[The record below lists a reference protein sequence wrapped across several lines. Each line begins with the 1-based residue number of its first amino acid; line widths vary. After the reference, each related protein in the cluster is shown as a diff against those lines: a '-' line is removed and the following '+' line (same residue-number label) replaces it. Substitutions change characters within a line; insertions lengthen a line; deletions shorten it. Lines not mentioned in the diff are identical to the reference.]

1 MSDYMRRL
9 KEDFLVVERGLA
21 DAKGSLPNQLIWG
34 GNTSKLSRLQTPY
47 IDATRSYF
55 NKNELEGGRRLILAT
70 DDRNM
75 AMKTAILISSMED
88 YEEDEQEWAWDSYDE
103 EFDDYDN
110 DGKLVYVDFPF
121 YDGGEKTEM
130 LMQTIVARINTSG
143 FSHILFTG
151 AQEIG
156 DWRMVF
162 NSLVMCELPYQYIQ
176 ISPKMLGNPVVQ
188 RIIYERGYRV
198 LRLPE
203 LKEDYYVNVMEK
215 LLKES
220 ECTLS
225 KECNIGQLVKGLMKK
240 RGAFMCEEDVATFL
254 DMGTEAA
261 LEAGREKLLKPEDF
275 NTLVTIEKASAWDT
289 LNKLTGLDEVKQA
302 AKELLAVSLEQM
314 NNKELKCG
322 REHMVFYG
330 KPGTGKTT
338 CAKLMARLLEEEGC
352 GNGSFVVATR
362 KDIIGKYVGH
372 TAHQVAKCFDQARG
386 GVLFVDEA
394 GFFLNEGSGGFV
406 QEAIKEFVRYMEELD
421 DVTVIF
427 AMYPD
432 EAKAFYDLDPG
443 LTSRV
448 KRNVEFKDYSVDE
461 LKCIAIDMFEDNGYK
476 VDKNAISLIYEY
488 IHRTKA
494 KEKESFGNARTMRK
508 LVDMGIKELSLRH
521 YMSKSRKA
529 STKNNR
535 ILASDI
541 RAAIDKLGEVKVE
554 RRVIGFV
561 NDSMNKVICK
571 EG

>member
-21 DAKGSLPNQLIWG
+21 MTKSGLPNQLVWG
-34 GNTSKLSRLQTPY
+34 SNTNKISNFQAPY
-47 IDATRSYF
+47 MDAAIAYH
-55 NKNELEGGRRLILAT
+55 NKNDQEGGHRLILAT

-75 AMKTAILISSMED
+75 AMKTAILISTMEN
-88 YEEDEQEWAWDSYDE
+88 YQEDEQEWAWDSYDE

-110 DGKLVYVDFPF
+110 DGKLVHVDFPF
-121 YDGGEKTEM
+121 YDGGEKTEL
-130 LMQTIVARINTSG
+130 LMQNIVANINTLG
-143 FSHILFTG
+143 YGQVIFTG
-151 AQEIG
+151 ADEIG

-162 NSLVMCELPYQYIQ
+162 NSLTMCELPYQYIQ
-176 ISPKMLGNPVVQ
+176 ISPKMLGNPEVQ

-198 LRLPE
+198 LKLPE
-203 LKEDYYVNVMEK
+203 LKVDYYVNVMDK
-215 LLKES
+215 LIKES
-220 ECTLS
+220 EYTLS
-225 KECNIGQLVKGLMKK
+225 KECNITKLVKNLMKK
-240 RGAFMCEEDVATFL
+240 RGGYISEEDVATFL
-254 DMGTEAA
+254 DMGVDAA
-261 LEAGREKLLKPEDF
+261 IEAGREKILKMEDF
-275 NTLVTIEKASAWDT
+275 KTLVTIEKASALDT
-289 LNKLTGLDEVKQA
+289 LDKLIGLDELKQA
-302 AKELLAVSLEQM
+302 AKELLAVSIEQM
-314 NNKELKCG
+314 NNKDLKCG

-372 TAHQVAKCFDQARG
+372 TAHQVAKCFTQARG

-394 GFFLNEGSGGFV
+394 GFFLNEGAGGFV
-406 QEAIKEFVRYMEELD
+406 KEAIKEFVRYMEELE

-427 AMYPD
+427 AMYPE

-448 KRNVEFKDYSVDE
+448 KRNVEFQDYSAEE
-461 LKCIAIDMFEDNGYK
+461 LKQIAVEMFSDNGYK
-476 VDKNAISLIYEY
+476 VDKNALPLIYEY
-488 IHRTKA
+488 IHKA
-494 KEKESFGNARTMRK
+494 KEREGFGNARAMRK

-521 YMSKSRKA
+521 YINKPDKA
-529 STKNNR
+529 SGKGRR

-554 RRVIGFV
+554 RRVIGFI
-561 NDSMNKVICK
+561 NDSMNKMVCK